1 MSGKRPVVRPQLDLF
16 VPFLSDIDLRD
27 QMELMEW
34 PFFSLS
40 KNNTGG
46 VLERLLCICLGHVGC
61 DSLSSLVCGT
71 ARWRQR

>member
-27 QMELMEW
+27 QMELMER

-40 KNNTGG
+40 KNK
-46 VLERLLCICLGHVGC
+46 R
-61 DSLSSLVCGT
+61 SAS
-71 ARWRQR
+71 R

>member
-27 QMELMEW
+27 QMELMER

-40 KNNTGG
+40 KNKRMREIDYRSPDGT
-46 VLERLLCICLGHVGC
+46 V
-61 DSLSSLVCGT
+61 SL
-71 ARWRQR
+71 

>member
-40 KNNTGG
+40 KNK
-46 VLERLLCICLGHVGC
+46 LDFGHH
-61 DSLSSLVCGT
+61 
-71 ARWRQR
+71 AAWQMA